1 MKTTQKN
8 NKDYLKPTLISVV
21 LHLLLI
27 AILLWGTDFHMSE
40 PKPAGQMVQAVVI
53 DPAMVQ
59 KQAQQI
65 KRQREAAARK
75 EQDRLDKLRRE
86 SEQLEKNRKAE
97 EERIRNLKEQQAK
110 AAQAAREAEKQR
122 AAQQKKQQE
131 AAQKAKLEQQK
142 LAKLEAQRKAQAAAA
157 AKAKRERLARE
168 KAAKE
173 KAAKAAAEKAR
184 QQKIAKE
191 KAAKAA
197 AEKARQ
203 EKLAKERA
211 AKLAAE
217 KNAALNSIAAQMQSE
232 AAQSAS
238 ARAKYVTSE
247 VQRYGDIY
255 TNLIEQNLYVEDSY
269 KGLVCK
275 VHLKLVPA
283 GSNAFATILDVS
295 GDRTVCGA
303 ARRAVAQ
310 VGSFPLPKNEPKVV
324 EQLRDITLNVKP
336 Q

>member
-1 MKTTQKN
+1 M
-8 NKDYLKPTLISVV
+8 V

-27 AILLWGTDFHMSE
+27 VILLWGTDFHMSE

-86 SEQLEKNRKAE
+86 SEQLEKSRKAE

-122 AAQQKKQQE
+122 AAQQKKQEE
-131 AAQKAKLEQQK
+131 AAKKAKLEQQK

-157 AKAKRERLARE
+157 AKAKRERLAH
-168 KAAKE
+168 
-173 KAAKAAAEKAR
+173 
-184 QQKIAKE
+184 E

>member
-1 MKTTQKN
+1 MKTTKKN

-27 AILLWGTDFHMSE
+27 VILLWGTDFHMSE

-86 SEQLEKNRKAE
+86 SEQLEKSRKAE

-122 AAQQKKQQE
+122 AAQQKKQEE
-131 AAQKAKLEQQK
+131 AAKKAKLEQQK

-157 AKAKRERLARE
+157 AKAKRERLAH
-168 KAAKE
+168 
-173 KAAKAAAEKAR
+173 
-184 QQKIAKE
+184 E

>member
-1 MKTTQKN
+1 MKTTKN
-8 NKDYLKPTLISVV
+8 NKKDYLKPTIISVA

-40 PKPAGQMVQAVVI
+40 PKPTGQMVQAVVI
-53 DPAMVQ
+53 DPALVQ

-65 KRQREAAARK
+65 KRQRDAAARK

-97 EERIRNLKEQQAK
+97 EERIRKLKEQQAK
-110 AAQAAREAEKQR
+110 AAQAARDAEKQR
-122 AAQQKKQQE
+122 IAQEKQQAE
-131 AAQKAKLEQQK
+131 AAKKAALEK
-142 LAKLEAQRKAQAAAA
+142 KRLAKLEAERKAQAAAA
-157 AKAKRERLARE
+157 AKAKQERAARE
-168 KAAKE
+168 KAARE
-173 KAAKAAAEKAR
+173 RAAKAAAEKAR
-184 QQKIAKE
+184 QEKIAKE

-197 AEKARQ
+197 AEKARL
-203 EKLAKERA
+203 EKERQ

-217 KNAALNSIAAQMQSE
+217 KKAKEAALNDIAAQLKTE
-232 AAQSAS
+232 AAQSNS
-238 ARAKYVTSE
+238 ARARFVASE
-247 VQRYGDIY
+247 VDRYGSIY
-255 TNLIEQNLYVEDSY
+255 TNLIESNLYVDDSY

-283 GSNAFATILDVS
+283 GTSAFATILDVS

-310 VGSFPLPKNEPKVV
+310 VGSFPLPNNEPKVV
-324 EQLRDITLNVKP
+324 EQLRDITLNVKL